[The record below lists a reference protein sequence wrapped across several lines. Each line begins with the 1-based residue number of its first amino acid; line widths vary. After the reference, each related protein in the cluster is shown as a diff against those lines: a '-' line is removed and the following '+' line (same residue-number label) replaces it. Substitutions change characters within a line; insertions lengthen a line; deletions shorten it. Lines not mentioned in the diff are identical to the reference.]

1 MPYYG
6 DTSQGSRFNLNT
18 IGSDCAEAVSVNP
31 ITGTVKV
38 TFRNGYG
45 PYTFRNISRRQLT
58 KAAIAEVFGGVGSV
72 GEFVNG
78 MEWSSTFK
86 R

>member
-1 MPYYG
+1 M
-6 DTSQGSRFNLNT
+6 FNLNT
-18 IGSDCAEAVSVNP
+18 VGSNCAEAVSVNP

-38 TFRNGYG
+38 SFRNGYG
-45 PYTFRNISRRQLT
+45 PYTYRNISRRQLA
-58 KAAIAEVFGGVGSV
+58 KVAIAEVFAGVDSV

>member
-1 MPYYG
+1 M
-6 DTSQGSRFNLNT
+6 FNLNT

-31 ITGTVKV
+31 ISGTVKV

-45 PYTFRNISRRQLT
+45 PYTFRNISRRQ
-58 KAAIAEVFGGVGSV
+58 IAKEVVANAFRADSSV
-72 GEFVNG
+72 GQFVNG

>member
-1 MPYYG
+1 MIK
-6 DTSQGSRFNLNT
+6 LNT
-18 IGSDCAEAVSVNP
+18 IGSNCASEVRINP
-31 ITGTVKV
+31 IAGTVKV
-38 TFRNGYG
+38 TYRNGYG
-45 PYTFRNISRRQLT
+45 PYTYRNISRRQLA
-58 KAAIAEVFGGVGSV
+58 KAAIAEVFGGVASV

>member
-1 MPYYG
+1 M
-6 DTSQGSRFNLNT
+6 FNLDT
-18 IGSDCAEAVSVNP
+18 TGSICAETVKVNP
-31 ITGTVKV
+31 IKGTVKV

-45 PYTFRNISRRQLT
+45 PYTYRNISRRQLA
-58 KAAIAEVFGGVGSV
+58 KAVVLNAFRGDSV
-72 GEFVNG
+72 GEFVNS

>member
-1 MPYYG
+1 M
-6 DTSQGSRFNLNT
+6 FNLNT

-31 ITGTVKV
+31 IAGTVKV

-45 PYTFRNISRRQLT
+45 PYTFRNISRRQ
-58 KAAIAEVFGGVGSV
+58 IAKEVVANAFRADSSV
-72 GEFVNG
+72 GQFVNG

>member
-1 MPYYG
+1 M
-6 DTSQGSRFNLNT
+6 FNLNT

-45 PYTFRNISRRQLT
+45 PYTFRNISRRQ
-58 KAAIAEVFGGVGSV
+58 IAKEVVANAFRADSV
-72 GEFVNG
+72 GQFVNG
-78 MEWSSTFK
+78 MEWSSTLK

>member
-1 MPYYG
+1 M
-6 DTSQGSRFNLNT
+6 FNLNSV
-18 IGSDCAEAVSVNP
+18 GSNCAEAVSVNP

-38 TFRNGYG
+38 SFRNGYG
-45 PYTFRNISRRQLT
+45 PYTYRNISRRQLA
-58 KAAIAEVFGGVGSV
+58 KEVVANAFRGDSV